1 MPNKKVKIHECCI
14 ITNDDKGQR
23 SLVGKAKE
31 ALTTLAKNKVDVT
44 IFLESTPKE
53 AAESFL
59 KENNVPYSALLTPS
73 EAAVP
78 AGSAPVPA
86 ASPAGKTFDACI
98 LGENNIIL
106 HRGDW
111 QWTLNDLVDKLYS
124 TREQPV
130 HKSEQ
135 QKMDEKFADY
145 KHWADESNKAQAK
158 RLNAK

>member
-14 ITNDDKGQR
+14 LTNDDKGQR

-44 IFLESTPKE
+44 IFLESTPKD
-53 AAESFL
+53 AAETFL
-59 KENNVPYSALLTPS
+59 KENNVPYSGLMEASDVSTEKPS
-73 EAAVP
+73 
-78 AGSAPVPA
+78 
-86 ASPAGKTFDACI
+86 FDAVI

-135 QKMDEKFADY
+135 QKMDEKFSDY
-145 KHWADESNKAQAK
+145 KHWADESNKARAK
-158 RLNAK
+158 RNAG

>member
-44 IFLESTPKE
+44 IFLESTPKD
-53 AAESFL
+53 AAETFL
-59 KENNVPYSALLTPS
+59 KENNVPYSKLMEASDVSTEKPS
-73 EAAVP
+73 
-78 AGSAPVPA
+78 
-86 ASPAGKTFDACI
+86 FDAVI

-135 QKMDEKFADY
+135 QKMDEKFSDY
-145 KHWADESNKAQAK
+145 KHWADESNKARAK
-158 RLNAK
+158 RNAG